1 MSKKTIQETIEE
13 RKLREDVLKKE
24 SKKMVKKFNK
34 PKFQLKT
41 KTLKEVKEDYES
53 KRIKIDDVKVQRNFT
68 ANDSFGTNL
77 IVTAIC
83 FGLPIGLI
91 LLVKKEL
98 IDGQQRIKS
107 LLNFIFNKYA
117 LTGLK
122 GKYAFLNGFTFNEL
136 PSELQECILNI
147 PIIFV
152 ESESK
157 QIAVDE
163 LFTLINK
170 VQNPLNTPEGWNAAF
185 CNSSSWE
192 KAKELA
198 DKEYFNEL
206 SKFCVRDKRFKT
218 AQTFAGFM
226 GLTMNYKWGK
236 TSGYTKKDFN
246 TLALRFLM
254 ESNDEEVLEAL
265 NTVKTVLT
273 AYETYFPEIH
283 KMRTNDECIGD
294 FRGFYLALLH
304 TYQTN
309 PELFKDMCSYENANI
324 INNKISNIFARV
336 RKGKCPKV
344 LELKGGTTNLCKIQ
358 SMAAFFEAQFSIES
372 TSETFSSKVLDEGT
386 VLA

>member
-1 MSKKTIQETIEE
+1 MYCDAKEIRFRNREE
-13 RKLREDVLKKE
+13 L
-24 SKKMVKKFNK
+24 
-34 PKFQLKT
+34 
-41 KTLKEVKEDYES
+41 TLKSKVKTFLIDILLDIVGGCFIAIGVYNFAVAS
-53 KRIKIDDVKVQRNFT
+53 GFPVAGISGIAIVFYYFWKI
-68 ANDSFGTNL
+68 
-77 IVTAIC
+77 
-83 FGLPIGLI
+83 PIG
-91 LLVKKEL
+91 
-98 IDGQQRIKS
+98 
-107 LLNFIFNKYA
+107 
-117 LTGLK
+117 TM
-122 GKYAFLNGFTFNEL
+122 TT
-136 PSELQECILNI
+136 ILNI